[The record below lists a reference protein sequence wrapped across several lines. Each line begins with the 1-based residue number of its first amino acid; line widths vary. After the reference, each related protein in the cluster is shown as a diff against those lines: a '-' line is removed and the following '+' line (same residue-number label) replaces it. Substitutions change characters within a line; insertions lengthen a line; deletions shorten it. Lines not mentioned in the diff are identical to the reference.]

1 MKRVLIVLKGA
12 GRFFWPGVQCL
23 RWSLPLRRR
32 QFLLMTKGLILEDD
46 LKEWHREFPSAGTF
60 GNRCLQ
66 YGWKS

>member
-12 GRFFWPGVQCL
+12 GRFFWPDVQCL

-46 LKEWHREFPSAGTF
+46 PKEFPSAGTF

-66 YGWKS
+66 YDKSSA